1 MQKKV
6 IKTDLAL
13 IDEIDKASNEVK
25 KVTNEFK
32 RLIND
37 YDQLLAKMKGSI
49 SGRTQQSIDLKI
61 KIDDARIMAKE
72 LGVSFNESKYNK
84 VLDEYYKVVDKYDRI
99 LR

>member
-25 KVTNEFK
+25 KVTNEFQA
-32 RLIND
+32 LIND
-37 YDQLLAKMKGSI
+37 YNQLLAKMKGSI
-49 SGRTQQSIDLKI
+49 SGKTQQSIDLKI

-72 LGVSFNESKYNK
+72 LGISFNDSKYAK
-84 VLDEYYKVVDKYDRI
+84 VLDEYYDVVNKYDQI
-99 LR
+99 LK